1 LKKLDWYII
10 FKFLG
15 TFLYTIL
22 LFTAIAIVIDI
33 TEKIDDFLEN
43 DLSFIFIVGNYYLH
57 FVPWI
62 VLMLSSLFVL
72 ISVVFFTSR
81 LANNSEIIAM
91 LSGGV
96 SFNRLLVPYILT
108 SMLLT
113 GVFLYFNHQVVPA
126 SNLARF
132 EFEDQYVRPVDKS
145 RDRNFHLQI
154 APDTLMYLQNY
165 TEQTQTGNKFTLE
178 YFKERDL
185 KYKLSADQIKWMGDS
200 IGWELVNIVERKDI
214 GWKEEIT
221 EIKQDKRQ
229 LGFLPEILE
238 EKVMLKETMTTPV
251 LIDYIQEEKKRGGV
265 NLDFFYVELY
275 RRSTV
280 PASTLILTI
289 IGVSLTTRRARGGM
303 GIHIVAGIVL
313 GALYIAMLQFS
324 VTFATKGNL
333 DPLLASWL
341 PNIVF
346 AMISIWLL
354 IRAPK

>member
-15 TFLYTIL
+15 TFLFTIL

-43 DLSFIFIVGNYYLH
+43 DLSFLYIVGKYYMH

-91 LSGGV
+91 LNGGV
-96 SFNRLLVPYILT
+96 SFYRLLVPYVLT
-108 SMLLT
+108 SLLLT
-113 GVFLYFNHQVVPA
+113 GVFLYFNHQIVPA
-126 SNLARF
+126 SNMARF
-132 EFEDQYVRPVDKS
+132 EFEDLYVRPVDKS
-145 RDRNFHLQI
+145 RDRNFHLQL

-165 TEQTQTGNKFTLE
+165 TDQTQTGIKFSLE
-178 YFKERDL
+178 YFDNRDL
-185 KYKLSADQIKWMGDS
+185 KYKLTADQIKWLGDTV
-200 IGWELVNIVERKDI
+200 GWELTNIVERKDI
-214 GWKEEIT
+214 GWREEIT
-221 EIKQDKRQ
+221 ELTTDKRH

-251 LIDYIQEEKKRGGV
+251 LKDYIKEEKKRGGV

-280 PASTLILTI
+280 PASTLILTL
-289 IGVSLTTRRARGGM
+289 IGVALTSRRARGGM
-303 GIHIVAGIVL
+303 GIHIVAGIIL

-324 VTFATKGNL
+324 ITFATRGNL

-346 AMISIWLL
+346 GIICIWLL
-354 IRAPK
+354 IKAPK

>member
-1 LKKLDWYII
+1 
-10 FKFLG
+10 LG

-43 DLSFIFIVGNYYLH
+43 DLSFLFIVGKYYLH

-214 GWKEEIT
+214 GWKE
-221 EIKQDKRQ
+221 K
-229 LGFLPEILE
+229 LP
-238 EKVMLKETMTTPV
+238 K
-251 LIDYIQEEKKRGGV
+251 
-265 NLDFFYVELY
+265 
-275 RRSTV
+275 
-280 PASTLILTI
+280 
-289 IGVSLTTRRARGGM
+289 
-303 GIHIVAGIVL
+303 
-313 GALYIAMLQFS
+313 
-324 VTFATKGNL
+324 
-333 DPLLASWL
+333 
-341 PNIVF
+341 
-346 AMISIWLL
+346 
-354 IRAPK
+354 